1 LRIRPK
7 QPLIALKTKGRK
19 KMLLKIYLTTIV
31 LGLIAMI
38 VMFLEVK
45 THKYYIKEVLKDLG
59 ADEDT
64 FKNFKLP
71 LSARLLNWIKNILY
85 VVTPIINVILF
96 IALFFP
102 NREEWIKEGI
112 RKSVAE
118 GLKYTQI
125 K

>member
-1 LRIRPK
+1 
-7 QPLIALKTKGRK
+7 
-19 KMLLKIYLTTIV
+19 MLLKIYLATVV